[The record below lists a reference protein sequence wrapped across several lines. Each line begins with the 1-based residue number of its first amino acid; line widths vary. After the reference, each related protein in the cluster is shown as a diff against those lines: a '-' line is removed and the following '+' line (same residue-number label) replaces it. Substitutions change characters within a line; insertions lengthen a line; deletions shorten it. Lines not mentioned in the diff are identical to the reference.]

1 MQAILAKYVN
11 FFAAGLFFYSCAGS
25 GKGVCRLC
33 AKVHAKNGW
42 HAPAPGMKKRLQRL
56 ACFTKCNVFYTIC
69 CLNLRRFSVLI
80 LFVDKQA
87 VCFLKYVFWR
97 ERPLTNPLFRLH
109 KSLFLNLVKSTYLQR
124 FSHDVYLKLS

>member
-11 FFAAGLFFYSCAGS
+11 FFAAGLFFTAVQAAARAFA
-25 GKGVCRLC
+25 VCVQKCMR
-33 AKVHAKNGW
+33 KNGW

-87 VCFLKYVFWR
+87 VCFLKYVFWC
-97 ERPLTNPLFRLH
+97 ERLLTNPLFRLH